1 MRIINDF
8 EMFDV
13 YEMKEPAKID
23 NGLYTMYLAPNQHW
37 DKKSELELEK
47 DNVYIGETVAVMVR
61 ENSFVITGHSGE
73 GCVAFVKNKTNISP
87 TYMDE
92 FPMNAV
98 YNSAKDLL
106 GVLAKSGLI

>member
-37 DKKSELELEK
+37 DKKVSW
-47 DNVYIGETVAVMVR
+47 
-61 ENSFVITGHSGE
+61 NSKKIMFI
-73 GCVAFVKNKTNISP
+73 
-87 TYMDE
+87 
-92 FPMNAV
+92 
-98 YNSAKDLL
+98 
-106 GVLAKSGLI
+106 